1 MCGKFT
7 FGYRSN
13 QLSLALR
20 SSSQLFCSILSKLP
34 KLKIIDKYTINSIS
48 DNRAVTTQLP
58 ATTRKMQTM
67 AAIAPEIKAASKIFQ
82 HLGFRLPKALKP
94 RKYNLQLRPDLTQ
107 KNFTGNITIQ
117 LQVLEPISF
126 IPVHVNQLNVSHGQ
140 LQRLD
145 ESGAP
150 LTDIKPSLTFA
161 YPQYEYWVT
170 EFDQPLEVGNYS
182 LHLNFNGSLIDRITG
197 LYQSSYYDKLKNRT
211 R

>member
-1 MCGKFT
+1 MRGKFA
-7 FGYRSN
+7 FGYCSN

-20 SSSQLFCSILSKLP
+20 SSSQLFHTLLSKLP
-34 KLKIIDKYTINSIS
+34 RLKLIDKYTMNSTPDI
-48 DNRAVTTQLP
+48 RAVTTQVP

-67 AAIAPEIKAASKIFQ
+67 AAIAPEIKAASKVLH

-94 RKYNLQLRPDLTQ
+94 RKYNLQLRPDLSQ
-107 KNFTGNITIQ
+107 KNYTGNITIQ

-145 ESGAP
+145 DSGAP

-170 EFDQPLEVGNYS
+170 EFEQPLEVGNYS
-182 LHLNFNGSLIDRITG
+182 LLLNFNGSLIDRITG
-197 LYQSSYYDKLKNRT
+197 MYQSSYHDKLKNRT